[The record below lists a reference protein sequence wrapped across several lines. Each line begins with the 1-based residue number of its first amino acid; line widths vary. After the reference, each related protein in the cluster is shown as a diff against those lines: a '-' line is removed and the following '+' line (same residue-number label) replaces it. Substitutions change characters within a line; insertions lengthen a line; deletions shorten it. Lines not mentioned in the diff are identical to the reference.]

1 MAKKLYLHIKWDE
14 TIEKNGSKA
23 GDRGIYDVQITEGGE
38 VRLWGHSEKA
48 IVKRLTDDEITLFVP
63 KDGEYIFKLNETARL
78 SYSDG
83 HQVCGDWVD
92 ESLVFEIKLSD
103 MSLDEYEASL
113 PEFDIEDGVLKKSR
127 AKGDVVVV
135 PEGVVEIGHKAF
147 CKTKIKEVV
156 LPSTLKK
163 ISSFAFSDCHYL
175 KQVTL
180 PEGLEELGFYA
191 LSDTAIEEI
200 NFPRSLRYIDDSV
213 FSGTPFLKRIKDDR
227 FVILGERFLYGYN
240 GYDDNG
246 RLPPVGLRSRTPCSC
261 GRHGLFWANDGRQ
274 FLHEQHES
282 AETCLQSW
290 NLETP
295 GRTSPTNCNKRK
307 SNICCDRTNI
317 AKEKDC
323 YDRSKSSNCSN
334 TLLQSDL
341 WQDW

>member
-1 MAKKLYLHIKWDE
+1 MLMAKKLYLHIKWDE

-23 GDRGIYDVQITEGGE
+23 GDRGIYDVQITEGSE

-63 KDGEYIFKLNETARL
+63 KDGEYIFKLHETADL

-92 ESLVFEIKLSD
+92 ERLTFEIKLSD
-103 MSLDEYEASL
+103 MTLDEYEASL
-113 PEFDIEDGVLKKSR
+113 PEFDIKDGVLKKSR

-213 FSGTPFLKRIKDDR
+213 FRGTPFLKRIKDDR

-240 GYDDNG
+240 GYDDTVEI
-246 RLPPVGLRSRTPCSC
+246 PVGVEVICSC
-261 GRHGLFWANDGRQ
+261 AFDSR
-274 FLHEQHES
+274 
-282 AETCLQSW
+282 
-290 NLETP
+290 
-295 GRTSPTNCNKRK
+295 
-307 SNICCDRTNI
+307 
-317 AKEKDC
+317 EKDKDYYYVTPKKVILPDSVKQIDGC
-323 YDRSKSSNCSN
+323 AFRYQYGLMEINLRADIDISATAFDKSGYEESFKAF
-334 TLLQSDL
+334 LAAKGEKK
-341 WQDW
+341 

>member
-23 GDRGIYDVQITEGGE
+23 GDRGIYDVEITEGCE
-38 VRLWGHSEKA
+38 VKLWGYGEKA
-48 IVKRLTDDEITLFVP
+48 TVKRLTDDEITLFVP
-63 KDGEYIFKLNETARL
+63 KDGEYIFKLNETAVL

-92 ESLVFEIKLSD
+92 ERLTFEIKLSD

-113 PEFDIEDGVLKKSR
+113 PEFDIKDGVLKKSR

-180 PEGLEELGFYA
+180 PEGLEKLGFYA

-213 FSGTPFLKRIKDDR
+213 FRGTPLLKRIKDDR

-240 GYDDNG
+240 GYDDTVEIPDG
-246 RLPPVGLRSRTPCSC
+246 VEVICSCAFDSREKDKDYYYVTPKKIILPDSVKQIDGCAFRYQYGLREINLRADMDISATAFDKS
-261 GRHGLFWANDGRQ
+261 GYEESFKA
-274 FLHEQHES
+274 FL
-282 AETCLQSW
+282 A
-290 NLETP
+290 
-295 GRTSPTNCNKRK
+295 
-307 SNICCDRTNI
+307 
-317 AKEKDC
+317 AKGEK
-323 YDRSKSSNCSN
+323 K
-334 TLLQSDL
+334 
-341 WQDW
+341 

>member
-23 GDRGIYDVQITEGGE
+23 GDRGIYDVEITEGCE
-38 VRLWGHSEKA
+38 VKLWGYGEKA
-48 IVKRLTDDEITLFVP
+48 TVKRLTDDEITLFVP
-63 KDGEYIFKLNETARL
+63 KDGEYIFKLNETAVL

-92 ESLVFEIKLSD
+92 ERLTFEIKLSD
-103 MSLDEYEASL
+103 MTLDEYEASL

-135 PEGVVEIGHKAF
+135 SEGVVEIGHKAF

-240 GYDDNG
+240 GYDDTVEIPDG
-246 RLPPVGLRSRTPCSC
+246 VEVICSCAFDSREKDKDYYYVTPKKIILPDSVKQIDGCAFRYQYGLREINLRADMDISATAFDKS
-261 GRHGLFWANDGRQ
+261 GYEESFKA
-274 FLHEQHES
+274 FL
-282 AETCLQSW
+282 A
-290 NLETP
+290 
-295 GRTSPTNCNKRK
+295 
-307 SNICCDRTNI
+307 
-317 AKEKDC
+317 AKGEK
-323 YDRSKSSNCSN
+323 K
-334 TLLQSDL
+334 
-341 WQDW
+341 

>member
-23 GDRGIYDVQITEGGE
+23 GDRGIYDVQITEGCE
-38 VRLWGHSEKA
+38 VKLWGYGEKA
-48 IVKRLTDDEITLFVP
+48 IVKRLADDEITLFVP
-63 KDGEYIFKLNETARL
+63 KDGEYIFKLNETAEL

-83 HQVCGDWVD
+83 HQSCGDWVD
-92 ESLVFEIKLSD
+92 ERLTFEIKLSN

-113 PEFDIEDGVLKKSR
+113 PEFDIKDGVLINAR
-127 AKGDVVVV
+127 PKGEVAVV
-135 PEGVVEIGHKAF
+135 PEGVVEIGHKSF

-180 PEGLEELGFYA
+180 PEGLEKLGFYA

-240 GYDDNG
+240 GYDDTVEIPDG
-246 RLPPVGLRSRTPCSC
+246 VEVICSCAFDSREKDKDYYYVTPKKIILPDSVKQIDGCAFRYQYGLREINLRADMDISATAFDKS
-261 GRHGLFWANDGRQ
+261 GYEESFKA
-274 FLHEQHES
+274 FL
-282 AETCLQSW
+282 A
-290 NLETP
+290 
-295 GRTSPTNCNKRK
+295 
-307 SNICCDRTNI
+307 
-317 AKEKDC
+317 AKDEK
-323 YDRSKSSNCSN
+323 K
-334 TLLQSDL
+334 
-341 WQDW
+341 